1 MPRLPATELNEFIV
15 SMFRAAGASI
25 DEARTV
31 GGHLVEASLAGDESH
46 GLRRVPQYI
55 AAMQAG
61 KVKLGAHAQILSE
74 TKTMAVVDGCGGFG
88 QVVCR
93 EAISIA
99 IEKALESGVA
109 AVTVHN
115 CYHTGRIADYT
126 LRAPA
131 RGLIAIVVVNAG
143 GGGQSVAPFG
153 GLARRFG
160 TNPISIAAPSEAGYP
175 IVLDMATSVVAEG
188 KVRDYYT
195 KGKTVPPGWLIDANG
210 QPTTDPRPFCE
221 KAAGAL
227 LPVGDAAAGHKGFGL
242 MFMIDIL
249 AGALSGAGC
258 SSPKFTEPNDGL
270 LMIVLDIKQFVPLS
284 AYHQNVST
292 LVNYVKSC
300 PAAPGF
306 REVFIP
312 GEIEFR
318 EEKKRREEGIEV
330 HEATWRTITET
341 AAKLGVAP
349 AWTH

>member
-1 MPRLPATELNEFIV
+1 MPKFPATELNEFIV

-25 DEARTV
+25 DEARIV
-31 GGHLVEASLAGDESH
+31 GEHLVEASIAGVDSH

-55 AAMQAG
+55 GAMQSG
-61 KVKLGAHAQILSE
+61 RVKIGAHPRVLSE
-74 TKTMAVVDGCGGFG
+74 SKTKAVVDGCSGFG

-93 EAISIA
+93 EAMSMA
-99 IEKALESGVA
+99 IQKALESGIA

-115 CYHTGRIADYT
+115 CYHSGRIADYT
-126 LRAPA
+126 RRAA
-131 RGLIAIVVVNAG
+131 LEEVIAIVMVNAG

-175 IVLDMATSVVAEG
+175 IVLDIATSVVPEG
-188 KVRDYYT
+188 KIRDYYT
-195 KGKTVPPGWLIDANG
+195 KGERVPPDWLIDSEG
-210 QPTTDPRPFCE
+210 RPTTDPKPFCE
-221 KAAGAL
+221 AKAGAL
-227 LPVGDAAAGHKGFGL
+227 LPLGGATAGHKGFGL
-242 MFMIDIL
+242 MFMIEIL

-258 SSPKFTEPNDGL
+258 SSAKFKEPDDGL
-270 LMIVLDIKQFVPLS
+270 LMIALDVKQFIPLPTYYNHV
-284 AYHQNVST
+284 AT
-292 LVNYVKSC
+292 LVEYIKSC
-300 PAAPGF
+300 PAAPGV

-341 AAKLGVAP
+341 AAKLGLAP
-349 AWTH
+349 SWTH